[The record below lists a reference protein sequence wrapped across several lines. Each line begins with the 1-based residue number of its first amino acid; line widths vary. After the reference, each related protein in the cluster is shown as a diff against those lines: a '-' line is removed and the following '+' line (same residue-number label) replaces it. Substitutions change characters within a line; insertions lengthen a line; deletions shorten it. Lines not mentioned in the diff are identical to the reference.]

1 MRNITILD
9 LEKVSGI
16 SKSTISRYLRGEGVS
31 KEKSKII
38 ENTILKT
45 GYVKNNFAQLLRT
58 SKSNL
63 IGVLVPDL
71 DNPFFLTIIKRLDQ
85 LAYADGKSLIIKT
98 THSDYDREL
107 TALSFLRGF
116 RVDGIFFCRSELDD
130 RKIEELKITIP
141 IISIDKK
148 FGIMKSVVSK
158 NVTNGYTLTKHV
170 FENTSENVMF
180 FSRNKESSSVKERI
194 TGYEQSCKE
203 MNKGIFNYTYNR
215 KNGVN
220 FDRLCKYILDNN
232 IGAIISRNDNE
243 AIKLQSF
250 LNNLYYNDKFK
261 RIRFAGFDNIR
272 LSKHILPKL
281 TTIDQNIE
289 SMCNIAY
296 EILNNIEDYNENIY
310 FQESEMFIR
319 ESTVWR

>member
-1 MRNITILD
+1 MKNITILD

-31 KEKSKII
+31 DEKSKII
-38 ENTILKT
+38 ESTIVKT
-45 GYVKNNFAQLLRT
+45 GYIKNNFAQLLRT

-85 LAYADGKSLIIKT
+85 LAYVEGKSLIIKT
-98 THSDYDREL
+98 TDSDYEREL
-107 TALSFLRGF
+107 SALSFLRGF

-130 RKIEELKITIP
+130 KKIKELNITVP
-141 IISIDKK
+141 VISIDKK
-148 FGIMKSVVSK
+148 FETMKSVVS
-158 NVTNGYTLTKHV
+158 NNFTNGYTLTKHV

-180 FSRNKESSSVKERI
+180 FSRIKESSSVKERI
-194 TGYEQSCKE
+194 AGYKQSCKE
-203 MNKGIFNYTYNR
+203 MNKDILSYTYKR
-215 KNGVN
+215 RNGVD

-272 LSKHILPKL
+272 LSNHILPKL

-289 SMCNIAY
+289 NMCNTAY
-296 EILNNIEDYNENIY
+296 KILNNFDDYKENVYI
-310 FQESEMFIR
+310 QESELFIR
-319 ESTVWR
+319 ESTIWR

>member
-1 MRNITILD
+1 MKNITILD

-38 ENTILKT
+38 ENTILRT
-45 GYVKNNFAQLLRT
+45 GYIKNNFAQLLRT

-85 LAYADGKSLIIKT
+85 LAYAEGKSLIIKT
-98 THSDYDREL
+98 TDSDYEREL

-130 RKIEELKITIP
+130 QKIKELNITIP

-148 FGIMKSVVSK
+148 FESMKSLVS
-158 NVTNGYTLTKHV
+158 NNISNGYILTKHV

-194 TGYEQSCKE
+194 TGYEQMCKE
-203 MNKGIFNYTYNR
+203 MKKGVFSYTYNR
-215 KNGVN
+215 RKGVDFN
-220 FDRLCKYILDNN
+220 RLCEYILENN

-250 LNNLYYNDKFK
+250 LNNRYYNNEFK

-272 LSKHILPKL
+272 LSNHILPKL

-289 SMCNIAY
+289 KMCNTAY
-296 EILNNIEDYNENIY
+296 KILNNLDNYKKNIY
-310 FQESEMFIR
+310 IQESELFIR
-319 ESTVWR
+319 ESTTWR

>member
-1 MRNITILD
+1 MKNITILD
-9 LEKVSGI
+9 LEQVSGI

-31 KEKSKII
+31 KEKCKII
-38 ENTILKT
+38 ENTISKT

-71 DNPFFLTIIKRLDQ
+71 DNPFFLQILKRLDQ
-85 LAYADGKSLIIKT
+85 LAYAEGKSLVIKT
-98 THSDYDREL
+98 TDSDYTREL
-107 TALSFLRGF
+107 TAIAFLRGF

-130 RKIEELKITIP
+130 QKIRDLKITVP

-148 FGIMKSVVSK
+148 FESMKSIVS
-158 NVTNGYTLTKHV
+158 NNFTNGYILTKHI
-170 FENTSENVMF
+170 FENTKENVMF
-180 FSRNKESSSVKERI
+180 FSRSKESSSVKERI
-194 TGYEQSCKE
+194 AGYVKACNEL
-203 MNKGIFNYTYNR
+203 NKDVFSYTY
-215 KNGVN
+215 KKKDGVN
-220 FDRLCKYILDNN
+220 FYRLRTYILENN

-250 LNNLYYNDKFK
+250 LNNLYYNKRFK

-272 LSKHILPKL
+272 LSNHIFPKL
-281 TTIDQNIE
+281 TTIDQHIE
-289 SMCNIAY
+289 KMCNTAY
-296 EILNNIEDYNENIY
+296 KILSNFDDYKENEYI
-310 FQESEMFIR
+310 QEAELFVR